1 MKTGQ
6 NNTRQIIFL
15 IMPHANMFDF
25 SGSAQVFHEA
35 KENGFKADL
44 RFCTF
49 EESLKSSTSMPLGK
63 IDNYK
68 KIKPKAGDYIFIGS
82 ADIHYVL
89 SKNLNPEKGLLDWL
103 VNAYYSG
110 TSICAICNGAF
121 LLGKT
126 GLLDGKQ
133 CTTHFKR
140 TTQLQEKFPLAKVHE
155 NILFIEDN
163 RIITSAG
170 ATTGTDVA
178 LYVLNQLTNDYF
190 TYKVSRELLIYNRR
204 SGSNTQQ
211 NLVLNCR
218 NHIHAGIHRVQDWLQ
233 NHLNKK
239 LIMSDLAEIAMM
251 SERNFTRVF
260 KKETNLTVNDY
271 ITLLRKEKIYELMKR
286 PDLSREY
293 IAKQCGL
300 KSVRHLNRLIKT
312 LN

>member
-1 MKTGQ
+1 MKTSQ
-6 NNTRQIIFL
+6 ANTRQIVFL

-35 KENGFKADL
+35 QESGFKAEL
-44 RFCTF
+44 KFCTF
-49 EESLKSSTSMPLGK
+49 EDNLKSSTSMPLGK

-82 ADIHYVL
+82 ADIHYVI
-89 SKNLNPEKGLLDWL
+89 SKKLNPERGLLDWL
-103 VNAYYSG
+103 VNAYNEG
-110 TSICAICNGAF
+110 TTICAICNGAF

-140 TTQLQEKFPLAKVHE
+140 TAQLQEKFPLAKVQE
-155 NILFIEDN
+155 NILFIEDD

-178 LYVLNQLTNDYF
+178 LHVLNQLTDDYF

-204 SGSNTQQ
+204 SGTHAQQ
-211 NLVLNCR
+211 NVVLNYR
-218 NHIHAGIHRVQDWLQ
+218 NHIHAGIHKVQDWLH

-239 LIMSDLAEIAMM
+239 LIMPELAEIAMM

-260 KKETNLTVNDY
+260 KRETNLTVNDY
-271 ITLLRKEKIYELMKR
+271 ITLLRKEKINELMKL
-286 PDLSREY
+286 PDLSRDQ

-312 LN
+312 S